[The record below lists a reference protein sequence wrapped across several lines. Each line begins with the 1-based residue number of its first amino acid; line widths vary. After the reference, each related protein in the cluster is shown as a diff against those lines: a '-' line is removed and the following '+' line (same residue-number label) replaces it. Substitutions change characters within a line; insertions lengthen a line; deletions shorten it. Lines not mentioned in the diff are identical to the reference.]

1 MGDRT
6 QTFEF
11 PHTCNMPEH
20 LGGEDADVMLLVE
33 GEYDAGCRGARER
46 SSGIQLEPD
55 EPETIEIWKVLATSE
70 SVYGPIETIDVT
82 KWYDAMDWHG
92 QEGIIELCLED
103 MHKYDEQY

>member
-1 MGDRT
+1 MGNRT

-11 PHTCNMPEH
+11 PYTVNMPEH

-55 EPETIEIWKVLATSE
+55 EPETIEIWKVRATSE
-70 SVYGPIETIDVT
+70 SMYGPIETIDVT
-82 KWYDAMDWHG
+82 KWYDEMDIHG
-92 QEGIIELCLED
+92 QDAVIELCLED
-103 MHKYDEQY
+103 VHKYDY